1 MMKTKLLLTGLAVIA
16 ATSLTS
22 AQQRGKC
29 NGQGQGKGNGKCVGR
44 GNGQCNGTGQRQ
56 NATANAAGKNGSGK
70 AYNYTDANKNG
81 VCDRYE
87 ARAKK

>member
-1 MMKTKLLLTGLAVIA
+1 MKTKLLLTALAIVA

-22 AQQRGKC
+22 AQQGGKGK
-29 NGQGQGKGNGKCVGR
+29 GQGQGKGNGKCVGR

-56 NATANAAGKNGSGK
+56 NMNANTAGKNGSGK

-81 VCDRYE
+81 VCDRSE
-87 ARAKK
+87 ARVKK

>member
-1 MMKTKLLLTGLAVIA
+1 MKTKLLLTGLAIIA

-56 NATANAAGKNGSGK
+56 NGNANAAGKNRSGK
-70 AYNYTDANKNG
+70 AYNYADANKNG

-87 ARAKK
+87 TRVKK